1 MAKLDKNTF
10 CFRHDICIGKYTNPA
25 YVIDKIQKKLND
37 ILYTKVSHKNETFIV
52 KNVSVTSGELA
63 HISIVFTLKR
73 DDELKN
79 LTDIIHDA
87 YDIISEVYANE

>member
-10 CFRHDICIGKYTNPA
+10 CFRHDIYIGKYTNPA

-37 ILYTKVSHKNETFIV
+37 ILYTKVSHKN
-52 KNVSVTSGELA
+52 ELA